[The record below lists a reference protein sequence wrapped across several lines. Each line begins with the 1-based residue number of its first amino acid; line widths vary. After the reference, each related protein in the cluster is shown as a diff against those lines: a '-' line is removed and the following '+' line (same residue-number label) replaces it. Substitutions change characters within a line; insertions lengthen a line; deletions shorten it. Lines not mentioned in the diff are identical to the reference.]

1 MKRILFF
8 CVIGA
13 TLLGCSTVIPPD
25 PAPSPAHLEAPPPA
39 APAEEIPSLVTE
51 TPILPPPEPLPETE
65 KYTVVVNEVPVKELL
80 FALARD
86 AKVNVDIHPSI
97 SGLVTL
103 NAVEQTLPQILNRIA
118 KQVDMRYEIAGSD
131 VVVLPDEP
139 YLRTYKVDYVNM
151 SRETESTA
159 AVATQIATTGYTNV
173 EGAGGGGGAGGAG
186 QNNSIT
192 TVVSKSDQ
200 KFWITLTQNVML
212 MLGEEDRADA
222 GGEDLPISENVIA
235 NPESGILT
243 VRATAKQHEKIQ
255 EFIDSVLENA
265 QRQVLIEATIVE
277 VELSDQYSAGVDWA
291 RIATS
296 AGLSIAQALAPA
308 TTLARP
314 IFALE
319 YDDREAGGG
328 AVNVTVTLLQEYGD
342 VSVLSSP
349 RLMVLNNQTALLK
362 VVDNVV
368 YFTVEQETNTTQG
381 VVTNTFESTVHTVPV
396 GFVMMVTP
404 QINSNSRVTINIRP
418 TISRIQSFVSDP
430 NPALT
435 VQNLVPQIQVR
446 EMESLLH
453 VNSGQV
459 AILGGLMQDS
469 VQRDSDGVPGLES
482 IEGVGELFKN
492 RTDSIVKSEL
502 VIFLRPVVV
511 ANADINGDLREYR
524 QYLEHTPGFDRGS
537 GPNRKTRP

>member
-1 MKRILFF
+1 MKRILLF

-13 TLLGCSTVIPPD
+13 TLFGCSTVIPPD
-25 PAPSPAHLEAPPPA
+25 PAPSPGHLEAAPPA
-39 APAEEIPSLVTE
+39 PSAEDIPSLVTE
-51 TPILPPPEPLPETE
+51 TPILLPPEPLPETE

-118 KQVDMRYEIAGSD
+118 KQVEMRYEIAGSD

-159 AVATQIATTGYTNV
+159 AVATQIATTGFASV
-173 EGAGGGGGAGGAG
+173 EGGGGGGAGSAG

-192 TVVSKSDQ
+192 TVVSKSNQ

-212 MLGEEDRADA
+212 MLGEADEADA
-222 GGEDLPISENVIA
+222 GAEDIPISENVIA

-243 VRATAKQHEKIQ
+243 VRATSKQHEQIQ
-255 EFIDSVLENA
+255 GFIDSVLENA

-277 VELSDQYSAGVDWA
+277 VQLSDQYSAGVDWA
-291 RIATS
+291 RIAS
-296 AGLSIAQALAPA
+296 RAGFSIAQALAPA

-319 YDDREAGGG
+319 YDDPETSGG
-328 AVNVTVTLLQEYGD
+328 AVNVTVTLLQEYGN

-362 VVDNVV
+362 VVDNIVF
-368 YFTVEQETNTTQG
+368 FTIEQETNTTQG

-396 GFVMMVTP
+396 GFVMTVTP
-404 QINSNSRVTINIRP
+404 QINANSRVTINIRP

-435 VQNLVPQIQVR
+435 VENLVPQIQVR

-453 VNSGQV
+453 VNSGQI

-469 VQRDSDGVPGLES
+469 VQRDSDGVPGLEA
-482 IEGVGELFKN
+482 IQGVGELFKN

-524 QYLEHTPGFDRGS
+524 QYLEHTPGFDRSS
-537 GPNRKTRP
+537 GTDRVTRP